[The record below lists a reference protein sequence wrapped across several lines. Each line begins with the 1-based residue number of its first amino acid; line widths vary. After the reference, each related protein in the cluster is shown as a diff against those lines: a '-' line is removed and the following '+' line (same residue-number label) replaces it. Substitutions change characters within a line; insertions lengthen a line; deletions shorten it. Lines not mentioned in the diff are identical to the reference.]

1 MELHFWQDVS
11 TASSFLR
18 ESNLWDMM
26 IKLYK
31 LDLHAMFGSY
41 FPMGPGFIN
50 KLFYMV
56 PR

>member
-1 MELHFWQDVS
+1 MELHLWQDVS

-50 KLFYMV
+50 KLFYNT
-56 PR
+56 